1 MGLQLRRVGDD
12 LSRLG
17 RTNLLFG
24 IRKGM
29 AGGGNIERGGGEG
42 GRVKGDGGLNRQ

>member
-12 LSRLG
+12 LPRLR
-17 RTNLLFG
+17 RTNLRFG

-29 AGGGNIERGGGEG
+29 AGGVTSRGEEG
-42 GRVKGDGGLNRQ
+42 KEGR